1 MFPSPWHCAKCLC
14 QSYTSFSYILH
25 DICPF
30 QKKYWII
37 TKSLKQVKNCW
48 YSFVSFSIIKKTVG
62 TFLYLFQLWINY
74 FQNWKK
80 WTNVLHL
87 WNWWEKWQ
95 TLPLQIL
102 IFEEWAGEVF
112 IASYWQEKSV
122 QRLRCDG
129 NAILC
134 QIQNSLWEF
143 FLLQRNVFV
152 CVRKYF

>member
-1 MFPSPWHCAKCLC
+1 MIFLLLKSWDKVLAMFPSPWHCAKCLC
-14 QSYTSFSYILH
+14 QSYTSSSYLLH

-87 WNWWEKWQ
+87 WNWWEKLQ

-134 QIQNSLWEF
+134 QIQNSI
-143 FLLQRNVFV
+143 
-152 CVRKYF
+152 